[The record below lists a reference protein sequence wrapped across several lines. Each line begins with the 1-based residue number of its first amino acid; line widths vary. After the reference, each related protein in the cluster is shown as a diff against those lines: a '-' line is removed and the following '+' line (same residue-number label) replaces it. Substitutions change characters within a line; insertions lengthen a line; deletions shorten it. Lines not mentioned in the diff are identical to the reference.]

1 MTKHRR
7 RTYLIKTGLQ
17 LRYMGIIISTM
28 LMVAFG
34 VGWITYDTS
43 WSQIANTPDLTLDKL
58 SVIFDSVNNLLLR
71 WIGIFVL
78 VIAALSILVSHKI
91 AGPVYRLEET
101 TKLIASGDLTH
112 RIHLRQGDELRD
124 LQDAFN
130 KMSESSPENED
141 IRQHPDFE
149 LFGVSVAVNYCKVVV
164 GLTGPNEDLTAF
176 SSGVNNTARL
186 QGIADANTVLVTSS
200 VRDIAVTSCSE
211 NWSFEGPDKI
221 AVKNV
226 KDPITYYK
234 LKLT

>member
-130 KMSESSPENED
+130 KMSESLSAMINKDREIIERLVKTSNE
-141 IRQHPDFE
+141 IKIKIEGKSLTPDSATQITEELNSIVEELRTITCTFKTEETEAEFE
-149 LFGVSVAVNYCKVVV
+149 KE
-164 GLTGPNEDLTAF
+164 TEDSASLA
-176 SSGVNNTARL
+176 
-186 QGIADANTVLVTSS
+186 
-200 VRDIAVTSCSE
+200 
-211 NWSFEGPDKI
+211 
-221 AVKNV
+221 
-226 KDPITYYK
+226 
-234 LKLT
+234 

>member
-1 MTKHRR
+1 
-7 RTYLIKTGLQ
+7 
-17 LRYMGIIISTM
+17 
-28 LMVAFG
+28 MVAFG

-130 KMSESSPENED
+130 KMSESLSAMINKDREIIERLVKTSNE
-141 IRQHPDFE
+141 IKIKIEGKSLTPDSATQITEELNSIVEELRTITCTFKTEETESEFE
-149 LFGVSVAVNYCKVVV
+149 KE
-164 GLTGPNEDLTAF
+164 TEDSASLA
-176 SSGVNNTARL
+176 
-186 QGIADANTVLVTSS
+186 
-200 VRDIAVTSCSE
+200 
-211 NWSFEGPDKI
+211 
-221 AVKNV
+221 
-226 KDPITYYK
+226 
-234 LKLT
+234 

>member
-130 KMSESSPENED
+130 KMSESLSAMINKDREIIERLVKTSNE
-141 IRQHPDFE
+141 IKIKIEGKSLTPDSAAQITEELNSIVEELRTITCTFKTEETESEFE
-149 LFGVSVAVNYCKVVV
+149 KE
-164 GLTGPNEDLTAF
+164 TEDSASL
-176 SSGVNNTARL
+176 G
-186 QGIADANTVLVTSS
+186 
-200 VRDIAVTSCSE
+200 
-211 NWSFEGPDKI
+211 
-221 AVKNV
+221 
-226 KDPITYYK
+226 
-234 LKLT
+234 

>member
-130 KMSESSPENED
+130 KMSESLSAMINKDREIIERLVKTSNE
-141 IRQHPDFE
+141 IKTKIEGKSLTPDSAAQITEELNSIVEELRTITCTFKTEETEAEFE
-149 LFGVSVAVNYCKVVV
+149 KE
-164 GLTGPNEDLTAF
+164 TEDSASL
-176 SSGVNNTARL
+176 G
-186 QGIADANTVLVTSS
+186 
-200 VRDIAVTSCSE
+200 
-211 NWSFEGPDKI
+211 
-221 AVKNV
+221 
-226 KDPITYYK
+226 
-234 LKLT
+234 

>member
-130 KMSESSPENED
+130 KMSESLSAMINKDREIIERLVKTSNE
-141 IRQHPDFE
+141 IKIKIEGKSLTPDSATQITEELNSIVEELRTITCTFKTEETEAEFE
-149 LFGVSVAVNYCKVVV
+149 KE
-164 GLTGPNEDLTAF
+164 TEDLA
-176 SSGVNNTARL
+176 SLA
-186 QGIADANTVLVTSS
+186 
-200 VRDIAVTSCSE
+200 
-211 NWSFEGPDKI
+211 
-221 AVKNV
+221 
-226 KDPITYYK
+226 
-234 LKLT
+234 

>member
-130 KMSESSPENED
+130 KMSESLSAMINKDREIIERLVKTSNE
-141 IRQHPDFE
+141 IKTKIEGKSLTPDSATQITEELNSIVEELRTITCTFKTEETEAEFE
-149 LFGVSVAVNYCKVVV
+149 KE
-164 GLTGPNEDLTAF
+164 TEDSASLA
-176 SSGVNNTARL
+176 
-186 QGIADANTVLVTSS
+186 
-200 VRDIAVTSCSE
+200 
-211 NWSFEGPDKI
+211 
-221 AVKNV
+221 
-226 KDPITYYK
+226 
-234 LKLT
+234 

>member
-130 KMSESSPENED
+130 KMSESLSAMINKDREIIERLVKTSNDIKIKIEGKSLTPDSATQITEELNSIVEELRTITCTFKTEETESEFEKETED
-141 IRQHPDFE
+141 SAS
-149 LFGVSVAVNYCKVVV
+149 LA
-164 GLTGPNEDLTAF
+164 
-176 SSGVNNTARL
+176 
-186 QGIADANTVLVTSS
+186 
-200 VRDIAVTSCSE
+200 
-211 NWSFEGPDKI
+211 
-221 AVKNV
+221 
-226 KDPITYYK
+226 
-234 LKLT
+234 

>member
-130 KMSESSPENED
+130 KMSESLSAMINKDREIIERLVKTSNE
-141 IRQHPDFE
+141 IKIKIEGKSLTPDSATQITEELNSIVEELRTITCTFKTEETESEFE
-149 LFGVSVAVNYCKVVV
+149 KE
-164 GLTGPNEDLTAF
+164 TEDSASLA
-176 SSGVNNTARL
+176 
-186 QGIADANTVLVTSS
+186 
-200 VRDIAVTSCSE
+200 
-211 NWSFEGPDKI
+211 
-221 AVKNV
+221 
-226 KDPITYYK
+226 
-234 LKLT
+234 

>member
-1 MTKHRR
+1 
-7 RTYLIKTGLQ
+7 
-17 LRYMGIIISTM
+17 MGIIISTM

-130 KMSESSPENED
+130 KMSESLSAMINKDREIIERLVKTSNE
-141 IRQHPDFE
+141 IKIKIEGKSLTPDSATQITEELNSIVEELRTITCTFKTEETESEFE
-149 LFGVSVAVNYCKVVV
+149 KE
-164 GLTGPNEDLTAF
+164 TEDSASLA
-176 SSGVNNTARL
+176 
-186 QGIADANTVLVTSS
+186 
-200 VRDIAVTSCSE
+200 
-211 NWSFEGPDKI
+211 
-221 AVKNV
+221 
-226 KDPITYYK
+226 
-234 LKLT
+234 

>member
-101 TKLIASGDLTH
+101 TKMIASGDLTH

-130 KMSESSPENED
+130 KMSESLSAMINKDREIIERLVKTSNE
-141 IRQHPDFE
+141 IKAKIEGKSLTPDSAAQVTEE
-149 LFGVSVAVNYCKVVV
+149 LNSIVEE
-164 GLTGPNEDLTAF
+164 LRTIT
-176 SSGVNNTARL
+176 
-186 QGIADANTVLVTSS
+186 
-200 VRDIAVTSCSE
+200 CSFKTDE
-211 NWSFEGPDKI
+211 TETDTETEEKQEES
-221 AVKNV
+221 AS
-226 KDPITYYK
+226 
-234 LKLT
+234 LA